1 MKELEIALISAALS
15 ATIAAIINLIGNH
28 SIKSRDYKKEF
39 FNKDVLIIE
48 EYASIFER
56 YLNIPLLPMTI
67 SDDEYARLE
76 LELSRLFY
84 KYYTYLP
91 QQVLTSMCC
100 LQKCISKRGRDVY
113 FCKNYNTY
121 TQKII
126 ARYFKQPRRIM
137 TISDE
142 KILPI
147 SSEDIKE
154 RCKISEKRIE
164 QLKNPKIR
172 QSAFSYEKLFLL
184 KYELENLSLKIKE
197 LDEHLKT
204 SIDTQKNIQ
213 LTNEKKKAKKIY
225 KNWIQ
230 RLSGI
235 NFQIQVRCVITT
247 MNYNWKNQLGYGWLK
262 KLSKTT
268 LDEVM
273 NFY

>member
-76 LELSRLFY
+76 QELSRLFY

-100 LQKCISKRGRDVY
+100 LQKCISKRGMDVY
-113 FCKNYNTY
+113 FCKKPNTY
-121 TQKII
+121 MPQLIT
-126 ARYFKQPRRIM
+126 RYFKRPRRIM

-142 KILPI
+142 KMLPI
-147 SSEDIKE
+147 SSKDIKD

-164 QLKNPKIR
+164 QLKDPKIK
-172 QSAFSYEKLFLL
+172 QSALSYEKLFLL
-184 KYELENLSLKIKE
+184 KHKLENLDSRIKE
-197 LDEHLKT
+197 LDEQLKT
-204 SIDTQKNIQ
+204 SVDAQKNIQ
-213 LTNEKKKAKKIY
+213 LTNKKEKIKKIY

-230 RLSGI
+230 KLSGI

-247 MNYNWKNQLGYGWLK
+247 MNYNWKNQLDYGWLK